1 MEDHPN
7 IHQTTWSGRQT
18 GRMDGLHAV
27 PRSEVDSTVEITNT
41 DSILH
46 CFTDGS
52 SRYPQDPDLRR
63 GAWAAAYWDTNTLNF
78 VVLGTERMVG
88 RMQVSNL
95 AELMQR
101 SGRADGHT
109 QIHVALKAGQTMRAW
124 STWWPTFHIGLQII
138 NSHTAISSGTYMEGT
153 LKAVHKVHSH
163 QTNHDT
169 PGHTWAQQGN
179 ALVDLQAGATAWTW
193 WPGEEELWYP
203 LRWQKTENRIQLTT
217 CQEHMVEV
225 ANFYRALQKQSS
237 QSTMQ
242 ETSVQQQTKEAVQT
256 TGTPGSWNYQTRKR
270 QRIHEVPQQLRLDAA
285 AADDW
290 AKQVGFGPAS
300 RFWAFMVIQWSPTTP
315 QRWVSWA
322 QLAILYLA
330 ITGDYPTHEGQTK
343 RRRTMVAPA
352 VRGEGKLWS
361 DMISTVRGIAV
372 AAGKAF
378 PWLMTSMCQRPTDTL
393 RIVTTCTAWRIDP
406 ALIEQCDS
414 VITNILPTTAVSS
427 TAFRTPITREHTH
440 TKL

>member
-1 MEDHPN
+1 M
-7 IHQTTWSGRQT
+7 
-18 GRMDGLHAV
+18 
-27 PRSEVDSTVEITNT
+27 
-41 DSILH
+41 ILRATRVH
-46 CFTDGS
+46 NRATHWWIYKQGQ
-52 SRYPQDPDLRR
+52 R
-63 GAWAAAYWDTNTLNF
+63 
-78 VVLGTERMVG
+78 LGHG
-88 RMQVSNL
+88 
-95 AELMQR
+95 
-101 SGRADGHT
+101 
-109 QIHVALKAGQTMRAW
+109 GQEKK
-124 STWWPTFHIGLQII
+124 
-138 NSHTAISSGTYMEGT
+138 N
-153 LKAVHKVHSH
+153 
-163 QTNHDT
+163 
-169 PGHTWAQQGN
+169 
-179 ALVDLQAGATAWTW
+179 
-193 WPGEEELWYP
+193 P

-217 CQEHMVEV
+217 CQEHTVEV

-300 RFWAFMVIQWSPTTP
+300 RFWAFMVNAWSPTRP

-343 RRRTMVAPA
+343 RRRTMVAPPA
-352 VRGEGKLWS
+352 RGEGKLWS

-427 TAFRTPITREHTH
+427 TAFRTPIAREHTQNYDWPTLH
-440 TKL
+440 QDEWPGQTWQSRLRRTIR

>member
-1 MEDHPN
+1 
-7 IHQTTWSGRQT
+7 
-18 GRMDGLHAV
+18 MDYMQFLDQL
-27 PRSEVDSTVEITNT
+27 RSEVDSTVEITNT
-41 DSILH
+41 DSILQ

-52 SRYPQDPDLRR
+52 SSYPQDPDLRR

-88 RMQVSNL
+88 RMQGSDR
-95 AELMQR
+95 AELYAAWWTCRWAHANTR
-101 SGRADGHT
+101 SIEIWTDYEGLVNMVANFPHRAPDHQLAHGDL
-109 QIHVALKAGQTMRAW
+109 IWDING
-124 STWWPTFHIGLQII
+124 WWQQ
-138 NSHTAISSGTYMEGT
+138 GT
-153 LKAVHKVHSH
+153 LKAVNKEVHSH

-179 ALVDLQAGATAWTW
+179 ALVDVQAGATAWTW

-217 CQEHMVEV
+217 CQEHLVEV

-290 AKQVGFGPAS
+290 AKQVGFGPAF
-300 RFWAFMVIQWSPTTP
+300 RFWAFMVTLWSPTTP

-343 RRRTMVAPA
+343 RRRTMVAPPA
-352 VRGEGKLWS
+352 RGEGKLWS
-361 DMISTVRGIAV
+361 DMISTVRHCSGSGQSFLV
-372 AAGKAF
+372 ADDF
-378 PWLMTSMCQRPTDTL
+378 Y
-393 RIVTTCTAWRIDP
+393 V
-406 ALIEQCDS
+406 
-414 VITNILPTTAVSS
+414 PTTN
-427 TAFRTPITREHTH
+427 
-440 TKL
+440 